1 MPTTPYASPSE
12 HLTQKSKFLAKKIM
26 SNTKDP
32 FTRQRKEDGVLSCP
46 YNGETVRMLLRHE
59 DVRAAAKDW
68 QTYSSDAPYRVPVP
82 SEEHLRT
89 VRQLPIELDP
99 PEHTEYRKL
108 VEPFFKRAK
117 LPEVE
122 AEVAQLIDE
131 LLVAA
136 AQQPTV
142 EIVGEFATV
151 IQSRA
156 LACLLNLPQSEAD
169 EWITWGFSSLVD
181 NEGNSTGD
189 RLDAYLRS
197 QVKRARE
204 TPGEDFFTAMT
215 QAKFKGRPLNDD
227 EILGFSNLTFAGG
240 RDTVIHTIS
249 TIMAH
254 LAKHPEIL
262 QQLRKTPKLIIGA
275 SEEFFRFASPITHIG
290 RVCPHAT
297 QVHGE
302 LIEADQRVSLGWAAA
317 NRDPD
322 VFDSP
327 NEVLL
332 DRKPNPHVAFG
343 FGPHLCLGAAHA
355 RMITRTLLKSLS
367 EKVGCMQ
374 IVEHTDHV
382 EDEATYTRTVG
393 YDSLVLKIHGR

>member
-1 MPTTPYASPSE
+1 
-12 HLTQKSKFLAKKIM
+12 M
-26 SNTKDP
+26 SHNEDP
-32 FTRQRKEDGVLSCP
+32 FTQQRKEDGVLSCP
-46 YNGETVRMLLRHE
+46 YNGETVRMLLRHG

-68 QTYSSDAPYRVPVP
+68 QTYSSDAPFRVPVP

-89 VRQLPIELDP
+89 VRQLPIEVDP
-99 PEHTEYRKL
+99 PEHTEYRKIA
-108 VEPFFKRAK
+108 EPFFKRAK

-122 AEVAQLIDE
+122 ADVAQIIDD
-131 LLVAA
+131 LLKKAM
-136 AQQPTV
+136 QQPTI
-142 EIVGEFATV
+142 EIVREFATV

-181 NEGNSTGD
+181 NEGNSTGE
-189 RLDAYLRS
+189 RLDTYLRT
-197 QVKRARE
+197 QLKRARE
-204 TPGEDFFTAMT
+204 SPGEDFFTAMT
-215 QAKFKGRPLNDD
+215 QAEFRGKPLTDE

-254 LAKHPEIL
+254 IAEHPEIL
-262 QQLRKTPKLIIGA
+262 EPLRGNPKQIISA
-275 SEEFFRFASPITHIG
+275 SEEYFRFASPITHLG
-290 RVCPHAT
+290 RVCPHTT

-302 LIEADQRVSLGWAAA
+302 TVEANQRISLGWAAA

-327 NEVLL
+327 NEVRL

-367 EKVGCMQ
+367 DNIGCMQ
-374 IVEHTDHV
+374 IVDYTDHV
-382 EDEATYTRTVG
+382 ENEATYTRTVG
-393 YDSLVLKIHGR
+393 YDSLVVKIHGR